1 MPISHTWSPLADRHL
16 LHMRAA
22 GLPWRVIAAELQ
34 VGRNAA
40 IERARRL
47 GVRVQT
53 RMMPAPRPTPEPAPA
68 PARNDRAPL
77 PAGHPITWCAIT
89 DGTPLDG
96 SPYPHPVFL

>member
-1 MPISHTWSPLADRHL
+1 MSLSHTWSPQADRHL

-22 GLPWRVIAAELQ
+22 GLPWRVIATELR

-47 GVRVQT
+47 GVRPQV
-53 RMMPAPRPTPEPAPA
+53 RPPVVRAAPELV
-68 PARNDRAPL
+68 RNDRTPL
-77 PAGHPITWCAIT
+77 PAGHPITWGAIT